1 MKNLMCAT
9 FLLLLAAPLRG
20 ADLKIPIN
28 DTTHA
33 TLDRAE
39 RALRRGAFSEA
50 IVATS
55 SVIEADPKNVR
66 ALVLRG
72 RANGETLQHDKAV
85 ADYDAALKL
94 QSRMAGIHQYRGVE
108 QFKLAKINEAIA
120 DFDKVLELD
129 PSQAAQHWQRGI
141 ALYYAGRF
149 EDGRK
154 QFELH
159 QTVNR
164 NDVENATWH
173 FLCTA
178 RSQGIEK
185 ARTTLI
191 PIEGDARVPMKQIH
205 ALFAGKATAQEVL
218 AAAEAGS
225 PTSDELK
232 NRLFYAHL
240 YLGLY
245 YAAGGNQKLT
255 EDHITKAAGPYGQ
268 NHYMG
273 DVARVHAQLL
283 RSKTAPK

>member
-1 MKNLMCAT
+1 MMNLICAT
-9 FLLLLAAPLRG
+9 LLFLHAAPLLG
-20 ADLKIPIN
+20 ADLKAPIN
-28 DTTHA
+28 DNMQA

-50 IVATS
+50 LVATS

-72 RANGETLQHDKAV
+72 RAHGETLQHDKAV

-94 QSRMAGIHQYRGVE
+94 QSRMTGIHQYRGVE
-108 QFKLAKINEAIA
+108 QFKLGKINEAVA

-129 PSQAAQHWQRGI
+129 PRQAAQHWQRGI

-159 QTVNR
+159 QTVNQ

-191 PIEGDARVPMKQIH
+191 PIEGDTRVPMKQIH

-225 PTSDELK
+225 PASEELK

-245 YAAGGNQKLT
+245 YAAEGNQKLT
-255 EDHITKAAGPYGQ
+255 EDHITKAAGPYAQ

-273 DVARVHAQLL
+273 DVARVHAKLL
-283 RSKTAPK
+283 RNKTAPK